1 SMFRSHAGFSE
12 VVRPAGLARIAQ
24 PFIIILAAA
33 ISRAILIVIAITL
46 VTSIV
51 TGLASSIRSRALHLT
66 PMARRA
72 RHPSNSLL
80 SLRTICRL
88 PHRRLP
94 RIMALQF
101 RRRSP
106 NRRRLQR
113 SLRLRRPNRLRPQR
127 NHRPPNPLLLLP
139 HRRLPLRRLHLPPPN
154 RRLPRRRPRPPLPTR
169 RPPRRSPPLPL
180 PTRRGLP
187 RSRLHLRRSP
197 PRLRRSQLLPPP
209 NQATIWMI
217 SSRLLLPTPR

>member
-1 SMFRSHAGFSE
+1 MFRSHAGFSE

-106 NRRRLQR
+106 KRRRLHR

-127 NHRPPNPLLLLP
+127 NQRPPNPLLLLP
-139 HRRLPLRRLHLPPPN
+139 NRRLPLRSLHLPLPN
-154 RRLPRRRPRPPLPTR
+154 RRR
-169 RPPRRSPPLPL
+169 LPL
-180 PTRRGLP
+180 
-187 RSRLHLRRSP
+187 SRLHLRRSP

-209 NQATIWMI
+209 NQVTIWMI
-217 SSRLLLPTPR
+217 SSRLLLPNPR